1 MADQAETE
9 LRQIGRAVRSA
20 HFDGGTDAGRGECF
34 LQRLA
39 ALGLQIVPRPRSKDE
54 AVQVAL
60 DFDPRSERITIAK
73 PTVIDRRFVPF
84 EPIGEAA
91 RDAYERDI
99 FDTRTEDGSDDD

>member
-39 ALGLQIVPRPRSKDE
+39 ALGLQIVPRPRSKEE

-60 DFDPRSERITIAK
+60 DFDPVRE
-73 PTVIDRRFVPF
+73 TVTVSRVQAGRLIQGL

-91 RDAYERDI
+91 REAYERDLW
-99 FDTRTEDGSDDD
+99 DEAEERE